1 MKHLLNRGRSLAM
14 ACLWVIASA
23 CVLTACGGGG
33 AGNPKDNI
41 VGPGGSGGGTGGSS
55 GGGGGGTVSTVP
67 ATIHGVAAVGAP
79 LIGATITVIDAAGV
93 TQGTAVTAMSD
104 GAYAMT
110 LASAT
115 PTLPLL
121 FQARGVDMSG
131 APVALYSLAQSVN
144 AVTNAVTT
152 VNITPLTNAVVALLL
167 GAEPT
172 AQFQAS
178 AAGGTLPTLL
188 ASTGAFSAAST
199 FVKTAIKN
207 NLSDAKLT
215 NVALVDIFGD
225 PLFATDVSSKTGVDA
240 AIEGVRIQF
249 GSDPTTG
256 HAVINLSNK
265 LILTGV
271 TEVTVDLVTA
281 KSSLS
286 GFTPTVAAG
295 ATTSTLKFTTTSTT
309 IMPFVGDLER
319 LRSSLNAAMAS
330 PGATGSTIAV
340 LRWATNKP
348 LFSTSYRYHNN
359 YDSFLLGDMLA
370 NYGTAGQQLSSFQ
383 VLGCLDD
390 PVITGRCTNIK
401 VAAIVHGSAATPNST
416 AVFDMVMTL
425 SSTVGWG
432 FVGNNRQTVWNVFP
446 ATWAT
451 FDANGVLDATV
462 SPNPSLGVQTAI
474 LADTLAFTTLQFP
487 GGHSVNLDYCNLNA
501 GEAMCLGT
509 STPTGDIIQDNNV
522 AITTGGWLGQYDV
535 RPGAK
540 YWANSTGLGLTGDYN
555 STTLSTDLPST
566 ASMSAYPLPDGISAS
581 TPLTH
586 ANLVAGLT
594 VTWNTWA
601 AAHPKMRVI
610 EVRGVITSSVTAPM
624 INKVITAPI
633 ATNQATLPAFSPDPG
648 DALRYT
654 LWMIAQ
660 DEQGRHFISKI
671 VAPP

>member
-1 MKHLLNRGRSLAM
+1 MKHLLTRGRSLAM
-14 ACLWVIASA
+14 ACLWVVASA

-144 AVTNAVTT
+144 AIPNAVTT
-152 VNITPLTNAVVALLL
+152 VNVTPLTNAVVALLL

-188 ASTGAFSAAST
+188 ASTGAFSVAST

-215 NVALVDIFGD
+215 NLALVDIFGD

-249 GSDPTTG
+249 GRDITTG
-256 HAVINLSNK
+256 HEVINLSNK
-265 LILTGV
+265 LILAGT
-271 TEVTVDLVTA
+271 TEVTVDLTTA
-281 KSSLS
+281 KSSLGS
-286 GFTPTVAAG
+286 FTPTVAAG
-295 ATTSTLKFTTTSTT
+295 ATTSTLKFTSTSST

-319 LRSSLNAAMAS
+319 LRASLNAAMAS

-348 LFSTSYRYHNN
+348 LFSTSYHYHNN
-359 YDSFLLGDMLA
+359 DDSFLLGDMLA
-370 NYGTAGQQLSSFQ
+370 TYGTGGQQLSSFQ

-390 PVITGRCTNIK
+390 PVISGRCTNVK
-401 VAAIVHGSAATPNST
+401 VAAMVHGSATTPNST
-416 AVFDMVMTL
+416 GIFDMVMTL
-425 SSTVGWG
+425 STTAGWG
-432 FVGNNRQTVWNVFP
+432 VECISRH
-446 ATWAT
+446 
-451 FDANGVLDATV
+451 
-462 SPNPSLGVQTAI
+462 LGY
-474 LADTLAFTTLQFP
+474 F
-487 GGHSVNLDYCNLNA
+487 
-501 GEAMCLGT
+501 
-509 STPTGDIIQDNNV
+509 
-522 AITTGGWLGQYDV
+522 
-535 RPGAK
+535 
-540 YWANSTGLGLTGDYN
+540 
-555 STTLSTDLPST
+555 
-566 ASMSAYPLPDGISAS
+566 
-581 TPLTH
+581 
-586 ANLVAGLT
+586 
-594 VTWNTWA
+594 
-601 AAHPKMRVI
+601 
-610 EVRGVITSSVTAPM
+610 
-624 INKVITAPI
+624 
-633 ATNQATLPAFSPDPG
+633 
-648 DALRYT
+648 
-654 LWMIAQ
+654 
-660 DEQGRHFISKI
+660 
-671 VAPP
+671 